1 MDFVGIHKDLT
12 VSEKKVLAWLQ
23 AGLADEPGQIF
34 VEQPMKMKFKK
45 FNRWPDFIIVSPVYG
60 VCILECKGY
69 MFDEIRSISRG
80 EGLVTVTGQ
89 DAYQRQM
96 RDYSYLLQTLV
107 EGREVARANVVVF
120 PRLHSS
126 DKRAQAIRD
135 LSDGDL
141 THLFEDDLSEA
152 CTLTR
157 LMGLPMAKK
166 MRAAQ
171 FQELIELINPIR
183 VFDHSYGLDLEGSK
197 KRIRSFD
204 KKQMS
209 YIERMHEGHYLINGL
224 PGTGKTKMLEAIAQ
238 REILAGKSVLYA
250 CFNRPLKDTVEEVLG
265 ADFVATTNQIY
276 HRLAAPFGFSMQ
288 KDRNWLEKA
297 IPVLVKEKIQPLYDV
312 LLLDEYQ
319 DLSDEDYQILLKLL
333 KKDGLLVLAGDQ
345 LQNIRGSSET
355 WKSKGINISGRSL
368 FLSAPYRTCPSVV
381 DYALKFICSRPDLKK
396 IVDKYFKESEFAH
409 KFGSFTKIEESIK
422 LFQLN
427 KHAFTIELGKII
439 EENPEASILVIT
451 NSHTTEVVVPKIINS
466 QVRVEPYTRV
476 KGLEADIVVLYRL
489 DTFKDAPMKMQESEK
504 MKALFSALCR
514 ARAVV
519 YIHGFEAKGYY
530 EELRDIYL
538 ECMKE
543 KVA

>member
-1 MDFVGIHKDLT
+1 MDVVGFHKDLT
-12 VSEKKVLAWLQ
+12 KAENKVLDWLK
-23 AGLADEPGQIF
+23 AGLADEPGRIF
-34 VEQPMKMKFKK
+34 VEMPIKMKNKK
-45 FNRWPDFIIVSPVYG
+45 KNRWPDFMIVSPLYG
-60 VCILECKGY
+60 VCIVECKGY
-69 MFDEIRSISRG
+69 MFDDIEAYSRG
-80 EGLVTVTGQ
+80 EGLRTKTGV
-89 DAYQRQM
+89 DSYQRQM
-96 RDYSYLLQTLV
+96 RDYGYLLQELL
-107 EGREVARANVVVF
+107 EGLDVPRSKVVVF

-126 DKRAQAIRD
+126 DTRAKTIRE
-135 LSDGDL
+135 LSEGDL
-141 THLFEDDLSEA
+141 LHLFEDDLAEA
-152 CTLTR
+152 CSLTTL
-157 LMGLPMAKK
+157 LGLPMARK
-166 MRAAQ
+166 MRAHE
-171 FQELIELINPIR
+171 FQDLLERINPIR
-183 VFDHSYGLDLEGSK
+183 VFDHNYGLDLENSK
-197 KRIRSFD
+197 KRIMSFD

-209 YIERMHEGHYLINGL
+209 YIDRMHEGHYLINGL

-276 HRLAAPFGFSMQ
+276 HRLAAPHGISM
-288 KDRNWLEKA
+288 KTDKYWLEKA

-409 KFGSFTKIEESIK
+409 KFGSFTKLEGSIK
-422 LFQLN
+422 FFQLN
-427 KHAFTIELGKII
+427 KQGFSIELGKII
-439 EENPEASILVIT
+439 EENPQADVLVIT
-451 NSHTTEVVVPKIINS
+451 NSYATEVVVPKLKNAR
-466 QVRVEPYTRV
+466 VRVEPYTRV
-476 KGLEADIVVLYRL
+476 KGLEADIVVLYSL

-514 ARAVV
+514 ARSVV
-519 YIHGFEAKGYY
+519 YVHGFEAKGYY
-530 EELRDIYL
+530 EELRAIYL